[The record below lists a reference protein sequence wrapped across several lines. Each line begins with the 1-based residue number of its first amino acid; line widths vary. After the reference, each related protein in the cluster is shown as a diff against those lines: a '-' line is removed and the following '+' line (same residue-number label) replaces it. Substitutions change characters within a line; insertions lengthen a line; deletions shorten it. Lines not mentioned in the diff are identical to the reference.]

1 MGLIAGNGIVTD
13 LEKAG
18 ALGIYVPPEGGYE
31 GRYLRRIRNCGY
43 DTLLMSARGLGDISS
58 YLTQVHGVRP
68 SHLGKTDIR
77 TYFLPPLIQTRLASL
92 APQAKGLALWMIE
105 GKYLC
110 RQELETL
117 AQICVQQPRVKIV
130 VEVGSDRQ
138 IKWLPLTEMA
148 TKLVA

>member
-18 ALGIYVPPEGGYE
+18 ALAIFVPPEGGYE

-43 DTLLMSARGLGDISS
+43 DVLHMSARGLGDVSS

-77 TYFLPPLIQTRLASL
+77 TYFLPPQIQIRLASL
-92 APQAKGLALWMIE
+92 PPKSKGLLVWMME
-105 GKYLC
+105 GKYLS
-110 RQELETL
+110 RQELQVL
-117 AQICVQQPRVKIV
+117 VQISQADSRVKIV
-130 VEVGSDRQ
+130 IEVGSNRQ
-138 IKWLPLTEMA
+138 IRWLPLAEMA
-148 TKLVA
+148 ATAA

>member
-18 ALGIYVPPEGGYE
+18 ALAIYVPPEGGYE

-43 DTLLMSARGLGDISS
+43 DTILMSARGLGDISS

-77 TYFLPPLIQTRLASL
+77 TYFLPPLVQNRLASL
-92 APQAKGLALWMIE
+92 PAQAKGLALWMIE

-117 AQICVQQPRVKIV
+117 AQICRVQPRVKV
-130 VEVGSDRQ
+130 VIEVGSDREV
-138 IKWLPLTEMA
+138 KWLPLTEMA
-148 TKLVA
+148 NKLVA